1 MEDNKQ
7 RVKNLELRSEK
18 VRSIVGQVPPALV
31 RYGSALVLLVLLVL
45 LGIAH
50 ALPYS
55 QVLDGDAIV
64 RTAPEPSAHP
74 DTMLLHVELRWA
86 QPSTDISPVGC
97 TLSLDGPE
105 VSVQGRLTAY
115 TALRSPD
122 GTHAATIAL
131 PATDA
136 QHLQPSTLSCRLLV
150 GKGSLLQHFLG
161 R

>member
-1 MEDNKQ
+1 MEERKTP
-7 RVKNLELRSEK
+7 KNIELRSEK

-31 RYGSALVLLVLLVL
+31 RYGSLVVLLVLLVV

-50 ALPYS
+50 VLPYN
-55 QVLDGDAIV
+55 QVLHGDAIV
-64 RTAPEPSAHP
+64 RAAAEPSVHP
-74 DTMLLHVELRWA
+74 DTLLLHVELRWSQSA
-86 QPSTDISPVGC
+86 ADISPVGC
-97 TLSLDGPE
+97 TLTLEGPDLN
-105 VSVQGRLTAY
+105 VQGRLVAY

-136 QHLQPSTLSCRLLV
+136 QRIEPSTLSCRLLLRN
-150 GKGSLLQHFLG
+150 GSLLEHFLG